1 MNIIE
6 QIESEYRSSKNYG
19 VQFSI
24 DADAY
29 KCNLPES
36 RVEFG
41 ENESEL
47 HLGTFYNW
55 QDILIDGKRVGF
67 LEETRSGRMFHPT
80 TVSFCI
86 FLADCSESD
95 KITPEI
101 ESNPHFFDQVEVY
114 LMKFATLQQM
124 VDYLKIN

>member
-19 VQFSI
+19 IQFSI
-24 DADAY
+24 DPEAY
-29 KCNLPES
+29 KCNLPEE

-41 ENESEL
+41 ENISDL
-47 HLGTFYNW
+47 QCGTFYNW
-55 QDILIDGKRVGF
+55 QDVLIDGNVVGY
-67 LEETRSGRMFHPT
+67 LEESRSGRMLHPT
-80 TVSFCI
+80 TVSFCV
-86 FLADCSESD
+86 FLADCSEPE

-101 ESNPHFFDQVEVY
+101 EKNPHFRDEGEAYV
-114 LMKFATLQQM
+114 LKFATLQQM